1 MADTVDTAASSSS
14 ADEAEKPQDGRAP
27 PLENE
32 AADREEAA
40 EGPEA
45 PEATAQESAEPKEE
59 PEQPRAREEETHEP
73 EVSEAEPEERDE
85 EPEAAE
91 GEPEERD
98 EEPEATEEEPEERDE
113 EPEAAEEAGP
123 SLTEL
128 VEELGHQL
136 TELGVAEAQLQ
147 AARNMPGVR
156 QAVRDVAGALVVVV
170 AAITAFAFI
179 NVAAMDGLSRVL
191 ATWLAALLLA
201 AFWLV
206 VAGVLLFG
214 VMGRARQWLL
224 WIVLKAPPSE
234 AVEEIE
240 RERNE
245 AGKAALG
252 TLERLGPA
260 LAIQIALAAM
270 PKVGDVAE
278 DVAGGVVEVGGSVIE
293 ASDEIVE
300 VVTEQITSAGV
311 VNQVWSVALTPG
323 RYGIKVATTVLKRG
337 RPAD

>member
-1 MADTVDTAASSSS
+1 
-14 ADEAEKPQDGRAP
+14 
-27 PLENE
+27 
-32 AADREEAA
+32 
-40 EGPEA
+40 
-45 PEATAQESAEPKEE
+45 
-59 PEQPRAREEETHEP
+59 
-73 EVSEAEPEERDE
+73 
-85 EPEAAE
+85 
-91 GEPEERD
+91 
-98 EEPEATEEEPEERDE
+98 
-113 EPEAAEEAGP
+113 
-123 SLTEL
+123 
-128 VEELGHQL
+128 
-136 TELGVAEAQLQ
+136 
-147 AARNMPGVR
+147 MPGVR

-260 LAIQIALAAM
+260 LAIQIALAAI

-300 VVTEQITSAGV
+300 VVTEQIAGGGV

-323 RYGIKVATTVLKRG
+323 RYGVKVATTVLKRG

>member
-73 EVSEAEPEERDE
+73 EVSEA
-85 EPEAAE
+85 
-91 GEPEERD
+91 
-98 EEPEATEEEPEERDE
+98 EPEERDE

-260 LAIQIALAAM
+260 LAIQIALAAI

-300 VVTEQITSAGV
+300 VVTEQIAGGGV

-323 RYGIKVATTVLKRG
+323 RYGVKVATTVLKRG